1 MNKILLVVLLALL
14 PFSLNAES
22 KLDQILSSGE
32 LKVGTTGDWDP
43 MTLKDPA
50 TNKYKGF
57 DIDVMSELAK
67 DMGVKIKFVPTE
79 WKTIVSGITAGRYD
93 ISTSVT
99 KTPKRAEVAGF
110 TDTYYKYGTV
120 PLVLKKNLKKYSTWD
135 SLNNSNVTIA
145 TTLGT
150 SQEEKAKEFFP
161 KSNLRSVEAPARDF
175 QEVLAGRA
183 DGNITSSTEANK
195 LVITYPELAIVPDGE
210 KNPAF
215 LAMMVNKNDK
225 VWNDY
230 VNKWIKDKKSSGF
243 FDKLLAKYNLKV
255 KNLIFLLL
263 FITLTSCSGQEL
275 GWFIL
280 SPNNVEGLTNLKFLL
295 SGLTT
300 TIYISV
306 VSIIISAILGFI
318 VAIPSLAKNRFLT
331 YINVCYVEIVRAI
344 PLLVLILWIYY
355 GLPIMTGISF
365 SPFVSGII
373 ALAISESA
381 FQAEIF
387 RAGINSIKKSQW
399 EAGSTLGLTFYQRLR
414 LVILPQAIKNILP
427 ALGNQFV
434 YVLKM
439 SSLVSIIGI
448 GDLTRKANELVVST
462 YRPLEI
468 YTFLILEYLVLIL
481 IVSFFVRKFENRLK
495 RDGNN

>member
-1 MNKILLVVLLALL
+1 M
-14 PFSLNAES
+14 
-22 KLDQILSSGE
+22 
-32 LKVGTTGDWDP
+32 
-43 MTLKDPA
+43 
-50 TNKYKGF
+50 
-57 DIDVMSELAK
+57 
-67 DMGVKIKFVPTE
+67 
-79 WKTIVSGITAGRYD
+79 
-93 ISTSVT
+93 
-99 KTPKRAEVAGF
+99 
-110 TDTYYKYGTV
+110 
-120 PLVLKKNLKKYSTWD
+120 KNL
-135 SLNNSNVTIA
+135 
-145 TTLGT
+145 
-150 SQEEKAKEFFP
+150 F
-161 KSNLRSVEAPARDF
+161 
-175 QEVLAGRA
+175 
-183 DGNITSSTEANK
+183 
-195 LVITYPELAIVPDGE
+195 
-210 KNPAF
+210 
-215 LAMMVNKNDK
+215 
-225 VWNDY
+225 
-230 VNKWIKDKKSSGF
+230 
-243 FDKLLAKYNLKV
+243 
-255 KNLIFLLL
+255 FLLL
-263 FITLTSCSGQEL
+263 ILPLTSCTNQEL

-280 SPNNVEGLTNLKFLL
+280 SPSNVEGLTNLKFLL

-306 VSIIISAILGFI
+306 ISIILSAFIGFVI
-318 VAIPSLAKNRFLT
+318 AIPSLAKSKFLT
-331 YINVCYVEIVRAI
+331 YINISYVEIVRAI

-399 EAGSTLGLTFYQRLR
+399 EAGSSLGLTFYKRLR

-468 YTFLILEYLVLIL
+468 YTFLILEYLILIL
-481 IVSFFVRKFENRLK
+481 IVSFFVRKLEKRLK
-495 RDGNN
+495 QDGNN

>member
-1 MNKILLVVLLALL
+1 M
-14 PFSLNAES
+14 
-22 KLDQILSSGE
+22 
-32 LKVGTTGDWDP
+32 
-43 MTLKDPA
+43 
-50 TNKYKGF
+50 
-57 DIDVMSELAK
+57 
-67 DMGVKIKFVPTE
+67 
-79 WKTIVSGITAGRYD
+79 
-93 ISTSVT
+93 
-99 KTPKRAEVAGF
+99 
-110 TDTYYKYGTV
+110 
-120 PLVLKKNLKKYSTWD
+120 KNL
-135 SLNNSNVTIA
+135 L
-145 TTLGT
+145 
-150 SQEEKAKEFFP
+150 
-161 KSNLRSVEAPARDF
+161 
-175 QEVLAGRA
+175 
-183 DGNITSSTEANK
+183 
-195 LVITYPELAIVPDGE
+195 
-210 KNPAF
+210 
-215 LAMMVNKNDK
+215 
-225 VWNDY
+225 
-230 VNKWIKDKKSSGF
+230 
-243 FDKLLAKYNLKV
+243 
-255 KNLIFLLL
+255 FLLL
-263 FITLTSCSGQEL
+263 ILPLTSCSGQEL

-318 VAIPSLAKNRFLT
+318 VAIPSLAKNKFLT
-331 YINVCYVEIVRAI
+331 YINIGYVEIVRAI

-355 GLPIMTGISF
+355 GLPIMTGLSF

-387 RAGINSIKKSQW
+387 RAGINSIKKAQW
-399 EAGSTLGLTFYQRLR
+399 EAGSSLGLTFYKRLR

-468 YTFLILEYLVLIL
+468 YTFLILEYLILIL
-481 IVSFFVRKFENRLK
+481 IVSFFVRKLEKKLK
-495 RDGNN
+495 QDGNN